1 MRTSNFDNFDRDFN
15 RMWTFIKF
23 FFILVLGLT
32 LLGIGFQIFLILN
45 PELIGEFFGR
55 VVAGFKGAQ

>member
-1 MRTSNFDNFDRDFN
+1 MNTSNFNRDFN
-15 RMWTFIKF
+15 RMRTFIKF

-55 VVAGFKGAQ
+55 IVSGFQGAK